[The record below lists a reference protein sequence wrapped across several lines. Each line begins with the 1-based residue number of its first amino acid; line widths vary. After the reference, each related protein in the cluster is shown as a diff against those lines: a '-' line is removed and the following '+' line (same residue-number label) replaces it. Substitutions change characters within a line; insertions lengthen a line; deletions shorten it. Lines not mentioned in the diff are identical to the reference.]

1 MGIYKAMKQRTPWSA
16 FFITLLFSPVISMLY
31 LNRGLYAL
39 GYLIFAVILTAL
51 ETDYFASIFPDDV
64 FNNIER
70 INLLLFTVIG
80 LVHSVRLAK
89 AYNKFED
96 LRWYARIILPLTAAF
111 FPVILVLLS
120 VKIFLYEP
128 FHIPSGSM
136 EPNYVAGDM
145 VAVKKTTYGY
155 SRYSFPMELKL
166 WEGRKMNA
174 PPKRGDPVIFA
185 HPKRPFIDYFKRV
198 IGMPGDTVQMKNG
211 TLYINDQPVEH
222 KKIEPYQ
229 SANGK
234 MFEQYLETLPDG
246 TRFKV
251 LNEIDTDH
259 LDNTAAVTVPDNHYF
274 VMGDNRDN
282 SSDSRVFGPVHEDFL
297 IGPVVLQ
304 IKDGKT
310 NGFVFQDA
318 Q

>member
-1 MGIYKAMKQRTPWSA
+1 MRIYTAIKERTPWSA
-16 FFITLLFSPVISMLY
+16 FFMAILFSPIISMLY

-51 ETDYFASIFPDDV
+51 ETDYFASIFPDDL

-70 INLLLFTVIG
+70 INLLLFTVIV

-96 LRWYARIILPLTAAF
+96 LRWYARIIPPLTAAF

-120 VKIFLYEP
+120 IKIFLYEP

-136 EPNYVAGDM
+136 EPNYIAGDI
-145 VAVKKTTYGY
+145 VAVKKTAYGY
-155 SRYSFPMELKL
+155 SRYSFPMEIKL

-174 PPKRGDPVIFA
+174 PPKRGDTVIFA
-185 HPKRPFIDYFKRV
+185 HPNNPSVDFLKRI

-211 TLYINDQPVEH
+211 TLYINERPVEH

-229 SANGK
+229 DANGK
-234 MFEQYLETLPDG
+234 MLEQYVETLPDG
-246 TRFKV
+246 TSFKV
-251 LNEIDTDH
+251 INETDTDH
-259 LDNTAAVTVPDNHYF
+259 LDNTATVTIPDNHYF

-282 SSDSRVFGPVHEDFL
+282 SWDSRVFGPVHEDFL
-297 IGPVVLQ
+297 IGPVVVKV
-304 IKDGKT
+304 IDGRK
-310 NGFVFQDA
+310 NGLTFQYA
-318 Q
+318 R